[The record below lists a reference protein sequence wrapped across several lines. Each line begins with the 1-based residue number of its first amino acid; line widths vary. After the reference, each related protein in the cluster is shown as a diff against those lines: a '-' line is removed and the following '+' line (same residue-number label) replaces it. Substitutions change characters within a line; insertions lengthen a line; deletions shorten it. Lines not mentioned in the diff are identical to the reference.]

1 MPARVI
7 ATCFALACFAAT
19 AVVGLYNGN
28 PALSIILS
36 SFLVMIAAYVVGAIL
51 GAIAQHAVDEHI
63 KQHKYNSPI
72 PGEGLVGDGDSDEVI
87 AGTAAGP
94 PA

>member
-19 AVVGLYNGN
+19 AVVGLYNSN
-28 PALSIILS
+28 PALSIIIS
-36 SFLVMIAAYVVGAIL
+36 SFVVMIAAYIVGTIL

-72 PGEGLVGDGDSDEVI
+72 PGEGLVTETENNESI
-87 AGTAAGP
+87 TAAATAP

>member
-19 AVVGLYNGN
+19 AVVGLYNNN

-36 SFLVMIAAYVVGAIL
+36 SFVVMIAAYIVGTIL

-72 PGEGLVGDGDSDEVI
+72 PGEGLADDPDNDPI
-87 AGTAAGP
+87 AGAATAP